1 MTEEREP
8 EGSIERA
15 IARAFAPQRRLS
27 RRTFLRD
34 AGRGGIYMG
43 SAVSLGA
50 ILAACGIAPQS
61 STTPTAATGGS
72 PTPRP
77 SKVGFVQWANWPEYI
92 DIDDDGNYPTLDKF
106 KKETGIQVN
115 YVEAINDNEDFFGSI
130 QPDLQAGGQLN
141 WDMIV
146 MTDWMIERMIRL
158 NYLEPLD
165 HSQLPNFTANADQ
178 LYVDPWY
185 DKGNKFSTAWQS
197 GITGIGYNPKLT
209 KREITSIDDLFDP
222 AFKGRVGM
230 FSDMR
235 DDFSL
240 VMLSQGVKLENA
252 TLEDVRKARDKIR
265 TAREQGQ
272 FRAFYGNEYYDEL
285 SGGNL
290 AVSIAWSGDISQ
302 MQLYDNPDIK
312 FVIPES
318 GGMRWVDNMALPARV
333 KHPIDAHMLMNFW
346 YDPVNAQTLSE
357 YIGYFSP
364 VKNVP
369 NRIQAH
375 AQDVQNKGDKETA
388 DQLRFIASTIEPT
401 KEELDRVFYYKVLD
415 EDEERQWNELFQ
427 DASTG

>member
-1 MTEEREP
+1 MSDERE
-8 EGSIERA
+8 SANRIEEA
-15 IARAFAPQRRLS
+15 ITRAFAPQRRLS
-27 RRTFLRD
+27 RRAFLRE
-34 AGRGGIYMG
+34 AGRGGLYAG
-43 SAVSLGA
+43 SALSIGA

-61 STTPTAATGGS
+61 SSTPTATAAGS

-77 SKVGFVQWANWPEYI
+77 QKVGLVQWANWPEYI
-92 DIDDDGNYPTLDKF
+92 DVDDNGGYPTLEKF

-115 YVEAINDNEDFFGSI
+115 YVEAINDNEDFFGAI
-130 QPDLQAGGQLN
+130 QPDLAAGGQLT

-158 NYLEPLD
+158 GYLSELD
-165 HSQLPNFTANADQ
+165 HSQLPNFTANADS

-185 DKGNKFSTAWQS
+185 DKGNKYSTAWQS

-209 KREITSIDDLFDP
+209 KREIKSIDDLFDP
-222 AFKGRVGM
+222 AFKGRSGM

-252 TLEDVRKARDKIR
+252 TMADVQKAHDKIKS
-265 TAREQGQ
+265 AREAGQ

-302 MQLYDNPDIK
+302 MQLYDNPDVK

-346 YDPVNAQTLSE
+346 YEPENAKTLSE

-364 VKNVP
+364 VKGVP
-369 NRIQAH
+369 NLIKADAQA
-375 AQDVQNKGDKETA
+375 AKDKETK
-388 DQLRFIASTIEPT
+388 DQLTFIASTIEPT
-401 KEELDRVFYYKVLD
+401 KEELDRVYYYKVLN
-415 EDEERQWNELFQ
+415 EDEERSWNELFQ
-427 DASTG
+427 DATTG